1 VGSPVDPVIEGS
13 MHDQE
18 PRSSSTLGRLLRYRP
33 SLRYELV
40 GCALHGH
47 ELLGT
52 DATHVRELDAV
63 FVHQADGF
71 RWYRC
76 LRCDSWL
83 PLPNPEHPTRENP
96 PERDQID
103 LPLRGRPLRDRYVL
117 RTICVERAIH
127 VLVLGGLTIAVF
139 LFALHRAQLHHE
151 YTKVLTD
158 LQGGLGGPV
167 VSSRSGVVNDINRL
181 FALPPWELYVIGVG
195 LGIYTALLIVEIV
208 GLWNARRW
216 AEYLTFVE
224 TGVLVPYELYE
235 LAGGVSVLKALTFA
249 INLAVLAYLLFAH
262 HLFGVR
268 GGVKAVEELRMRDT
282 GWEPLEDA
290 SFPGLMAAGQ
300 QNATSA
306 ASGVSIS
313 EVG

>member
-1 VGSPVDPVIEGS
+1 LSSPVERDVEGS
-13 MHDQE
+13 THDQE
-18 PRSSSTLGRLLRYRP
+18 LRPPSRIGRLRRYRP

-52 DATHVRELDAV
+52 DATHVREQDAV

-83 PLPNPEHPTRENP
+83 PLPDPEHPTRENP
-96 PERDQID
+96 PDREQVE

-127 VLVLGGLTIAVF
+127 VLVLGALTIAVF
-139 LFALHRAQLHHE
+139 LFAVHRAQLHHE

-181 FALPPWELYVIGVG
+181 FALPSWELYVVGIG
-195 LGIYTALLIVEIV
+195 LGTYTALLVVEII

-235 LAGGVSVLKALTFA
+235 LAGGISVLKVLTFA

-262 HLFGVR
+262 RLFGVR
-268 GGVKAVEELRMRDT
+268 GGAKAVEELRKQDI
-282 GWEPLEDA
+282 GWEPLEKA
-290 SFPGLMAAGQ
+290 SFPGLIETGRQ
-300 QNATSA
+300 SA
-306 ASGVSIS
+306 IYSRSS
-313 EVG
+313 

>member
-1 VGSPVDPVIEGS
+1 MDPRVDRVVRDS
-13 MHDQE
+13 TQDQE
-18 PRSSSTLGRLLRYRP
+18 RRPPSTIGRLLRYRP

-40 GCALHGH
+40 GCALHDH

-52 DATHVRELDAV
+52 DATHVRKQDAV

-76 LRCDSWL
+76 LRCDSWI
-83 PLPNPEHPTRENP
+83 PLPDPEHPARENP
-96 PERDQID
+96 PDRDQVD

-127 VLVLGGLTIAVF
+127 VVVLGGLTVAVF

-181 FALPPWELYVIGVG
+181 FALPPWELYVIGIG
-195 LGIYTALLIVEIV
+195 LGIYTALLVIEIV
-208 GLWNARRW
+208 GLWNAKRW
-216 AEYLTFVE
+216 AEYLTFIE

-235 LAGGVSVLKALTFA
+235 LAGGVSVLKVLTFA

-268 GGVKAVEELRMRDT
+268 GGVNAVEKLRARDT
-282 GWEPLEDA
+282 GWEPLEEA
-290 SFPGLMAAGQ
+290 SFPALLAAGQ
-300 QNATSA
+300 ANAMSA
-306 ASGVSIS
+306 GSGLSTL
-313 EVG
+313 EG

>member
-1 VGSPVDPVIEGS
+1 MGSPVDHVIE
-13 MHDQE
+13 DAKPEQE
-18 PRSSSTLGRLLRYRP
+18 HRLTSRIGRLRRYRP

-52 DATHVRELDAV
+52 DAARLRRQDAV
-63 FVHQADGF
+63 FAQQANGF

-83 PLPNPEHPTRENP
+83 PLPDPEGPTRECP
-96 PERDQID
+96 PDREQVE

-117 RTICVERAIH
+117 RTICVERAVH
-127 VLVLGGLTIAVF
+127 VLVLGTLAIAVF

-181 FALPPWELYVIGVG
+181 FALPPWELYVVGIG
-195 LGIYTALLIVEIV
+195 LGIYTALLVVEII
-208 GLWNARRW
+208 GLWNAKRW

-235 LAGGVSVLKALTFA
+235 LAGGISFLKVLTFA
-249 INLAVLAYLLFAH
+249 INLAVLAYLLIAH
-262 HLFGVR
+262 RLFGVR
-268 GGVKAVEELRMRDT
+268 GGVNAVEELRTRDM
-282 GWEPLEDA
+282 GWEALEGA
-290 SFPGLMAAGQ
+290 TFPALIEIDRH
-300 QNATSA
+300 S
-306 ASGVSIS
+306 SIS
-313 EVG
+313 NDTF